1 MKYVSIIAM
10 LMMATFASSCV
21 ELQYKTDATS
31 RMTYRCLQGR
41 WKFHST
47 LLRPKSVV
55 PIKAS
60 ISNKCQK
67 NPNLEGPIAGFACN
81 QSTDMKVLNCLN
93 TAVAYIC
100 KSNKWE
106 IYVIHSINNNTP

>member
-67 NPNLEGPIAGFACN
+67 NKGSKLTLTPL
-81 QSTDMKVLNCLN
+81 L
-93 TAVAYIC
+93 YIQQ
-100 KSNKWE
+100 NDFLD
-106 IYVIHSINNNTP
+106 